1 MRVEVVYAT
10 LAKQVV
16 LEVQL
21 PAGATVGDAIRSSGI
36 LARFPE
42 IDLAHAAIGIFGERA
57 TLDEPIEEGDRVEI
71 YRRLLA
77 DPKETRRRRASGR
90 RMLQRP

>member
-1 MRVEVVYAT
+1 VRVEVVYAT
-10 LAKQVV
+10 SAEQAV

-21 PAGATVGDAIRSSGI
+21 PAGATVGDAVHTSGI

-71 YRRLLA
+71 YRPLFA
-77 DPKETRRRRASGR
+77 DPKEARRRRAR
-90 RMLQRP
+90 TRV